1 MTVDARP
8 TDWVIDANHSTFE
21 FAVRH
26 VVVSI
31 VKGAFS
37 GVSGEI
43 HYDPD
48 AIENSGVRVEIDIAT
63 LDTHHK
69 GRDEK
74 LLGDGFFDVETHP
87 TATFASTGV
96 QALPD
101 GYFEV
106 TGDLT
111 LRGVTR
117 GVRFV
122 TTFEGPQSQIDGI
135 PRGAFVAIG
144 SIKRTEFGFGLGN
157 DLPGGGKTHSDEVKL
172 AMYVTIR
179 PKPAGSTE

>member
-1 MTVDARP
+1 MAVDTKV
-8 TDWVIDANHSTFE
+8 TDWAIDASHSTFE

-26 VVVSI
+26 VVVST

-37 GVSGEI
+37 GVTGTI

-48 AIENSGVRVEIDIAT
+48 AVEESTVQTEIDIAT
-63 LDTHHK
+63 LDSHNK

-74 LLGDGFFDVETHP
+74 LLGEGHFDVATYP
-87 TATFASTGV
+87 TATFKSSRIDV
-96 QALPD
+96 MSD
-101 GYFEV
+101 GPIKV

-117 GVRFV
+117 EVVFDA
-122 TTFEGPQSQIDGI
+122 TFEGTQTQINGI
-135 PRGAFVAIG
+135 PRGAFVALG

-172 AMYVTIR
+172 AMYVTVR